1 MQKPTYRI
9 NWTIYFTLCE
19 NHEHSVTSISLVS
32 LHEGVLETTIFPH
45 LLQFLF
51 LNSIQSEPCI
61 LLTHVQ
67 IKTCLGDGE
76 VCLPGSGHQTGV
88 VMEII

>member
-1 MQKPTYRI
+1 
-9 NWTIYFTLCE
+9 
-19 NHEHSVTSISLVS
+19 VTSISLVS
-32 LHEGVLETTIFPH
+32 LHEGVLKTTIFPH

-61 LLTHVQ
+61 LLTLDAN
-67 IKTCLGDGE
+67 KTCLGDGE
-76 VCLPGSGHQTGV
+76 VCLPASGHKTGV